1 MLPRIWLAAV
11 LAVLLVGCTGAGRQM
26 QFASPSSTNYLRAP
40 AGEPYR
46 VAPVNLAAI
55 PPRFH
60 RQVVPDPTGEAPG
73 TIVVDPEDRYLYLVM
88 PGGEAMRYGI
98 GVGREGFGW
107 SGTAT
112 VRRKARW
119 PTWTPPKE
127 MVARDARA
135 AKWAGG
141 MPPGSQNP
149 LGARA
154 LYLFQGGR
162 DTLYRIHG
170 TPEAWSIGREVSSG
184 CIRMLN
190 ADIIDLYDRVSVGT
204 RVVVLES
211 DSPFAVAWGWASRLE
226 PREWAPDEMPGRQTA
241 RRVSQRLREW

>member
-1 MLPRIWLAAV
+1 MPPRIWLAAI
-11 LAVLLVGCTGAGRQM
+11 LAALLVGCTGAGRHM
-26 QFASPSSTNYLRAP
+26 QFASPASTNYLRAP

-46 VAPVNLAAI
+46 VAPVSLAAI
-55 PPRFH
+55 PPRLH

-73 TIVVDPEDRYLYLVM
+73 TIVVDPRAKYLYLVM

-119 PTWTPPKE
+119 PTWTPPRE
-127 MVARDARA
+127 MVARDPKA

-141 MPPGSQNP
+141 MPPGPENP

-154 LYLFQGGR
+154 LYLYQGGR

-184 CIRMLN
+184 CIRLLN
-190 ADIIDLYDRVSVGT
+190 ADIIDLYDRVPVGA

-211 DSPFAVAWGWASRLE
+211 ENPFAAAWGWALSLQPTERV
-226 PREWAPDEMPGRQTA
+226 PDEVPGRQTA
-241 RRVSQRLREW
+241 QRVSQRLREW